1 MTSCFFWRKYNAK
14 AGFLLTYLIII
25 IFTKNPFEPV
35 YCWQE
40 QLSGGLI
47 MAWFCYYIK
56 YIFAL
61 SSEKL

>member
-1 MTSCFFWRKYNAK
+1 LQKK
-14 AGFLLTYLIII
+14 
-25 IFTKNPFEPV
+25 PFEAV

-47 MAWFCYYIK
+47 MLWFCSYKK

>member
-1 MTSCFFWRKYNAK
+1 
-14 AGFLLTYLIII
+14 
-25 IFTKNPFEPV
+25 KNPFEAV
-35 YCWQE
+35 YFSQE

-47 MAWFCYYIK
+47 MVWFCYYIK